1 MRRGSG
7 PLTTSPSMRTSPRV
21 GAMKPA
27 MMFRMVDL
35 PQPDGPSRH
44 TNSPSR
50 TERLM
55 SSRTVMLPPSRSNA
69 MPMPSAR
76 SLSLDATA
84 GAAGVPAGL
93 LVIRVPPADRR
104 HSFQRSDTDVE
115 QQPDDADHDHA
126 RDDQIVAVAGVARVD
141 DHEAETRVDRDH
153 LGGDDHH
160 PRNAERDSQANHQLR
175 HHGRI

>member
-50 TERLM
+50 TDRLM
-55 SSRTVMLPPSRSNA
+55 SSRTLMLPPSRSNT
-69 MPMPSAR
+69 MPRPSTR
-76 SLSLDATA
+76 SLSLGAVA
-84 GAAGVPAGL
+84 GAAIPAER
-93 LVIRVPPADRR
+93 LVIRVPPADRW

-115 QQPDDADHDHA
+115 QQPDDADHDHPG
-126 RDDQIVAVAGVARVD
+126 DDQIVAVAGVARVD
-141 DHEAETRVDRDH
+141 DHEAEARVDRDH
-153 LGGDDHH
+153 LGGDDDH
-160 PRNAERDSQANHQLR
+160 PRNPERDSQANHQLR
-175 HHGRI
+175 HDCRI

>member
-7 PLTTSPSMRTSPRV
+7 PLTTSPSIRTSPRV
-21 GAMKPA
+21 GATKPA

-55 SSRTVMLPPSRSNA
+55 SSRTLMLPPSRSNA

-93 LVIRVPPADRR
+93 LVIRVPPTDRR

-115 QQPDDADHDHA
+115 QQPDDADHHHA
-126 RDDQIVAVAGVARVD
+126 R
-141 DHEAETRVDRDH
+141 
-153 LGGDDHH
+153 DDHH

-175 HHGRI
+175 HDCRIEHVVEQRGAAQAEVPADVHVHFGN